1 MERRSPD
8 PRPGVSVL
16 VVNWNSGGALAD
28 CLSSLVAVPPEVACE
43 VVIVD
48 NGSDDDSVS
57 RAQAVLPT
65 ARIIRNSSNRGLP
78 AANNQA
84 MVACRGDVMLICNP
98 DVMFKAGAVDAL
110 VATMNRHPRAAFVV
124 PRLLHADGSLQT
136 SVGDL
141 PTLGEAFLGR
151 QVMRSRGTGT
161 FWADGWAH
169 DREQVI
175 GRGHESAY
183 LVRRE
188 AVADIGLQDERF
200 VLDWE
205 GIDWTERARSR
216 GWQVWFC
223 PEAEVVHLGGVSIRQ
238 VPLRWIVSS
247 HRGMYRYWA
256 KRRSVWWRPLLGAA
270 FGSRALV
277 KVALHRTGLATY
289 ERGHQGRAS

>member
-1 MERRSPD
+1 M
-8 PRPGVSVL
+8 VSVL
-16 VVNWNSGGALAD
+16 VVNWNSGGALAE
-28 CLSSLVAVPPEVACE
+28 CLSSLDAIRPEVTWE

-48 NGSDDDSVS
+48 NGSDDASLA
-57 RAQAVLPT
+57 RAEAVLPT
-65 ARIIRNSSNRGLP
+65 ARVIRNSSNRGLP

-84 MVACRGDVMLICNP
+84 MVAGRGDLLLICNP
-98 DVMFKAGAVDAL
+98 DVVFKAGAVDSL

-136 SVGDL
+136 SAGDL
-141 PTLGEAFLGR
+141 PTLVEALLGR
-151 QVMRSRGTGT
+151 QALRARGTGG
-161 FWADGWAH
+161 FWADGWGH

-200 VLDWE
+200 ILDWE

-223 PEAEVVHLGGVSIRQ
+223 PDAEVIHLGGVSIRQ
-238 VPLRWIVSS
+238 VPVRWIVSS

-256 KRRSVWWRPLLGAA
+256 KRRPVWWRPLLGAA
-270 FGSRALV
+270 FGSRAMV
-277 KVALHRTGLATY
+277 KLALHRAGLATY
-289 ERGHQGRAS
+289 ERGHRGGAS

>member
-1 MERRSPD
+1 M
-8 PRPGVSVL
+8 VSVL
-16 VVNWNSGGALAD
+16 VVNWNSGSALAD
-28 CLSSLVAVPPEVACE
+28 CLDSLQSMPPRVAWE

-57 RAQAVLPT
+57 RAEAILPA
-65 ARIIRNSSNRGLP
+65 ARIIRNGSNRGLP

-84 MVACRGDVMLICNP
+84 MVGGRGDFMLICNP
-98 DVMFKAGAVDAL
+98 DVVFKAGAVDAL
-110 VATMNRHPRAAFVV
+110 VATMNRHPGAAFVV
-124 PRLLHADGSLQT
+124 PRLLYADGTLQT
-136 SVGDL
+136 SAGDL
-141 PTLGEAFLGR
+141 PTVMDALLGR
-151 QVMRSRGTGT
+151 QTQRVRGNGA
-161 FWADGWAH
+161 FWADGWDH

-183 LVRRE
+183 LVRRD
-188 AVADIGLQDERF
+188 AIADIGLQDERF

-205 GIDWTERARSR
+205 GIDWTERARRR

-223 PEAEVVHLGGVSIRQ
+223 PEAEVLHLGGVSIRQ

-256 KRRSVWWRPLLGAA
+256 KRRPLWWRPLLGTA
-270 FGSRALV
+270 FGARALA

-289 ERGHQGRAS
+289 ERGHRRRAS